1 MAICLSAQN
10 MSKLLLATAFATL
23 VGTGARAADGPIFR
37 HAADA
42 IQFSGGEATTAETA
56 QGDPTLLPDGAI
68 FYTRSVTVP
77 GGQGNAMYI
86 TMFGTGDTHGGA
98 GEWFSCRV
106 NKINCKPAGTT
117 TGVDQA
123 PVGWITLIK
132 IPAATEATNCND
144 GGGGTADCHDN
155 AISYEWC
162 QNIGPSS
169 VDRQFN
175 VVLKMATSIAGQSVF
190 LEKARIYIDSSAI
203 ASSADRCKR
212 AGEPGR
218 ADAASGLLAT
228 TVYRQK

>member
-1 MAICLSAQN
+1 MN
-10 MSKLLLATAFATL
+10 
-23 VGTGARAADGPIFR
+23 G
-37 HAADA
+37 
-42 IQFSGGEATTAETA
+42 
-56 QGDPTLLPDGAI
+56 
-68 FYTRSVTVP
+68 
-77 GGQGNAMYI
+77 
-86 TMFGTGDTHGGA
+86 
-98 GEWFSCRV
+98 
-106 NKINCKPAGTT
+106 INCNPAGST
-117 TGVDQA
+117 TGIDQA
-123 PVGWITLIK
+123 PVGWITLLK

-175 VVLKMATSIAGQSVF
+175 VVLKMATSIAGQFVF
-190 LEKARIYIDSSAI
+190 LEKTRIYIDSSAI

-218 ADAASGLLAT
+218 ADAARGLLAT